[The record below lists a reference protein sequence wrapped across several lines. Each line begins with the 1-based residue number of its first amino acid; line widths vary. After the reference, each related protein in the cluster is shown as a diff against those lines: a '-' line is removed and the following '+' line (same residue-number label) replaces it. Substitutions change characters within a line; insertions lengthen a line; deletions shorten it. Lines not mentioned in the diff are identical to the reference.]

1 MAYIATQSLLWGEDT
16 IPPGG
21 LVPSDEPGRDYAGM
35 IQLGQIRVVDDTAGL
50 SDEAVLAELNTVKAE
65 RDQLKARVAELE
77 ADEGE
82 ESPPVEIPDGV
93 VPGETPGW
101 PLVVLS
107 LTDEQRD
114 LLAEAGVSG
123 TLTVDELSAKFAE
136 LRDDD
141 KDPADDSGGQSEADG
156 DDLPDGVVETSP
168 GWFQVPGSDRSVRR
182 KDIAAALAEAKE
194 K

>member
-1 MAYIATQSLLWGEDT
+1 
-16 IPPGG
+16 
-21 LVPSDEPGRDYAGM
+21 M